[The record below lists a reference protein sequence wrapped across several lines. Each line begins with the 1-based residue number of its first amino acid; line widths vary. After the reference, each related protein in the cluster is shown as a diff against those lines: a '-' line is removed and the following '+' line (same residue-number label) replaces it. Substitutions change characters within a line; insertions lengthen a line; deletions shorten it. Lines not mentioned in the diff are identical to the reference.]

1 MVSEEKQLEKGNINW
16 YVFNLNGLQIRDQK
30 NWRDFIFDD
39 ATIVNAIQFKE
50 YMESIGYSSE
60 DLKTFEFYGSNHTF
74 LIVQTTGKITEENKK
89 QFESD
94 AKKRAFEVA
103 GFIFFVFLFLSD
115 YSLGITLDSQVYKTS
130 SSVSYLF
137 SSYKILPS
145 IYPKNTAGEFM
156 ILTPKID
163 FIYSRQ
169 ELTDL
174 FQKRQFNLLYEL
186 IKTKKD
192 NNLLE
197 CIRNLYLTLNIPS
210 PITQFLG
217 AITSIELLLKENDD
231 LKYENV
237 KKRVR
242 ALLGAEVFKNFIST
256 TDSRTGIFDKRH
268 KVIHQGEDCTNSD
281 AYRAIALASR
291 IIIAYSYLY
300 QKLNSKSKICK
311 HLDIIYSIE
320 NDKNLSGDIFEI
332 LPKWDKLKFDS
343 SLIDWTVQTLI
354 NQKMYDLCNPE
365 KRNVNNNSYAEAIIR
380 HSRIRKCKLEES
392 FELIKQS
399 LYYNENPFNT
409 FDEFSSF
416 YNSNKEKIDE
426 IIEIDEE
433 YNNFIL

>member
-50 YMESIGYSSE
+50 YMESIGHSSD
-60 DLKTFEFYGSNHTF
+60 DLKAIKPYDSNHTF

-94 AKKRAFEVA
+94 AKKRAFEIA

-145 IYPKNTAGEFM
+145 IYQKNTAGE
-156 ILTPKID
+156 LKISIPNKD

-197 CIRNLYLTLNIPS
+197 CIRNLYLTLNVPS

-242 ALLGAEVFKNFIST
+242 ALLGAEVFKNFILT
-256 TDSRTGIFDKRH
+256 TDSRTGVFDKRH
-268 KVIHQGEDCTNSD
+268 KVIHQGEDCTNID
-281 AYRAIALASR
+281 AYRVITLASR
-291 IIIAYSYLY
+291 IIIAYSYLF
-300 QKLNSKSKICK
+300 QKFNSKSKICK
-311 HLDIIYSIE
+311 HLDIIYSVE

-332 LPKWDKLKFDS
+332 MPKWDEVKFDS
-343 SLIDWTVQTLI
+343 SLIDWTVQKLI
-354 NQKMYDLCNPE
+354 NIFGLCNTE
-365 KRNVNNNSYAEAIIR
+365 NENVNNTSYAKAIIH
-380 HSRIRKCKLEES
+380 HSHIRKCKLEES